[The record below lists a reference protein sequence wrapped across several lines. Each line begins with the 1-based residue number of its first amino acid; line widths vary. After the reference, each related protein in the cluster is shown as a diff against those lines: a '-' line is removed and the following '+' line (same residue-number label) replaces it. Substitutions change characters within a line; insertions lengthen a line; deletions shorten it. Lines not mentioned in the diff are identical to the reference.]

1 MTDEM
6 LEILI
11 GKYLDSEITP
21 GEQRLLEAQLDEN
34 APARRLL
41 EQLQDLDGCAEAVVN
56 AEVNEAGD
64 SAGAIFER
72 AWRQRRA
79 PAAVVAGIWT
89 GWWRFAAGVAAG
101 IVIGVGGFAYLSGRA
116 TDSSELSRSMVAVE
130 DADKAS
136 PDMAVE
142 AVVPAVLDTDVIRI
156 VDFYNFTDEAGGQW
170 LIEGLREIRVRPVA
184 YYKDL

>member
-21 GEQRLLEAQLDEN
+21 SEQRLLEAQLDEN
-34 APARRLL
+34 PQARWLL
-41 EQLQDLDGCAEAVVN
+41 EQWQDLDRRAKAVVN

-72 AWRQRRA
+72 AWQRRHA
-79 PAAVVAGIWT
+79 PAAAVAGIWT

-101 IVIGVGGFAYLSGRA
+101 VIIGMGVFALLSQRA
-116 TDSSELSRSMVAVE
+116 TDSSVPSRSMVAVE

-136 PDMAVE
+136 PDKAVE
-142 AVVPAVLDTDVIRI
+142 AVLPVVLDGDVIRM
-156 VDFYNFTDEAGGQW
+156 VDFYNFTDDAGGQW
-170 LIEGLREIRVRPVA
+170 LIEGLRENRVRPVA
-184 YYKDL
+184 YYRDL

>member
-1 MTDEM
+1 MTEEM

-11 GKYLDSEITP
+11 GRYLDSEITP

-34 APARRLL
+34 PQARQLL
-41 EQLQDLDGCAEAVVN
+41 EQLQDLDRRAKAVVN
-56 AEVNEAGD
+56 AQVSEAGD

-72 AWRQRRA
+72 AWQRQRPMA
-79 PAAVVAGIWT
+79 GAVAGIAT

-101 IVIGVGGFAYLSGRA
+101 IVIGMGVFAFLSQRA
-116 TDSSELSRSMVAVE
+116 TGSSVPSRSMVAVE

-142 AVVPAVLDTDVIRI
+142 AVVPAVLDTDVIRF

-170 LIEGLREIRVRPVA
+170 LIEGLRENRVRPVA
-184 YYKDL
+184 YYRDL